1 MVLATSGELVSRIV
15 CLKCAVRGVTVV
27 PTQRDATPCTNCDG
41 AHDACFCADCTNA
54 LAHNAAALVL
64 GPYEDRIRGLAIA
77 HQGSPIGQG
86 LTMAADVLAARRAV
100 PLAPAKAPSPTN
112 GHAARTDPPTVPTVH
127 APAEVVDALEE
138 IDRSGTLE
146 ARLFIPEV
154 EALHAEEIAPPMRP
168 LLQNLDKAERIV
180 LGVLVARHP
189 VPTGRAELAIL
200 AGYTVTSSSFLN
212 ALGALR
218 SSGLALGGNAAIH
231 VTERGREIGPHALAH
246 VGIQR
251 DHVIHDWIAKV
262 RTIKGAGGCGSKILR
277 ALVDAY
283 PGHLTRDALAERIKH
298 SPTSSSFL
306 NALGKLRTLHLATK
320 GRKNDPVA
328 ATVDLMG
335 SRLAN
340 AVTGTLAS
348 QRREHA

>member
-1 MVLATSGELVSRIV
+1 MVLATSGELVSRLV
-15 CLKCAVRGVTVV
+15 CLKCAARGVTVV
-27 PTQRDATPCTNCDG
+27 PTQRKGTPCTNCDG
-41 AHDACFCADCTNA
+41 EHDATFCSGCTND

-64 GPYEDRIRGLAIA
+64 RPYEERIRGLAIA

-86 LTMAADVLAARRAV
+86 LTMAADVLAARRMV
-100 PLAPAKAPSPTN
+100 PVSPGKVAAASPLRLNGKPARV
-112 GHAARTDPPTVPTVH
+112 GAADDV
-127 APAEVVDALEE
+127 EDLDEDE
-138 IDRSGTLE
+138 N
-146 ARLFIPEV
+146 PEV
-154 EALHAEEIAPPMRP
+154 ELRTAAERRIDDVVRAIGGGEPPMRP
-168 LLQNLDKAERIV
+168 LLQNLEKAERIV
-180 LGVLVARHP
+180 LGVLIARHP
-189 VPTGRAELAIL
+189 IPTGRAELAIL
-200 AGYTVTSSSFLN
+200 AGYTVSSSSFLN

-231 VTERGREIGPHALAH
+231 VTDEGRAVGPLALAGA
-246 VGIQR
+246 GIQR
-251 DHVIHDWIAKV
+251 EHVIHDWIAKV
-262 RTIKGAGGCGSKILR
+262 RTIKGAGACGSKILR

-320 GRKNDPVA
+320 GRKNDPIA

-340 AVTGTLAS
+340 AVTGTPVANRWS
-348 QRREHA
+348 HA